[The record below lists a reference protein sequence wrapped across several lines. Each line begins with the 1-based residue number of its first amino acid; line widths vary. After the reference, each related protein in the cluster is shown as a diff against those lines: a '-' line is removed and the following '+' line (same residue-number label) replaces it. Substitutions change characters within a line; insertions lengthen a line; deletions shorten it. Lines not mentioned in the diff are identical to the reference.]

1 MFSPSSDSEYESS
14 APSSSST
21 FQPHQ
26 EEEPEMEFNDL
37 DLDAFLAD
45 SDVEDQDPMDETTPT
60 STTSLQP
67 AGADDLDN
75 LDHLDHLDMDFTDLV
90 RGTLCEEPKRARP
103 YEMQDAVPVAKRAK
117 ACTPHHTTFPQIDVP
132 PQSMT
137 LEQTTNQEAR
147 STASSCT
154 TSGSLQCHIT
164 QGTVERQHIATEA
177 WLRSMNR
184 LSYCNLDLELG
195 QYTHLAED
203 IAEALVAA
211 DNHRIGVAITPRLL
225 YADTSEPVPLK
236 SEGSTQENVALIS
249 RKGTA
254 KYGSQIFHHQEGIH
268 LVNTRAAPDMATL
281 PTSDF
286 LEVCPRDGALHLSY
300 KFSSNVTSRRHG
312 MRGKGRRF
320 CWEMVVTLRGIQA
333 EPIEY
338 RARSHEFEYVS
349 RPQPQSV
356 LLAKQSTEVQ
366 LSTLP
371 VVSVVDVVSD
381 FRLGDVFT
389 CVGEELHHDNVVA
402 QLGFGDT
409 VLATV
414 FRERPSKVAFIG
426 RFPRNV
432 VPGTYW
438 LQMAPRAAGV
448 CQASA
453 RWHIDIVA

>member
-1 MFSPSSDSEYESS
+1 
-14 APSSSST
+14 
-21 FQPHQ
+21 
-26 EEEPEMEFNDL
+26 MEFNDL

-45 SDVEDQDPMDETTPT
+45 SDIEDQMEETTPT
-60 STTSLQP
+60 STTSSQP
-67 AGADDLDN
+67 ADDN
-75 LDHLDHLDMDFTDLV
+75 LDHLNHLDMDFTDLV
-90 RGTLCEEPKRARP
+90 HGTLCEESKRARP
-103 YEMQDAVPVAKRAK
+103 CQMQDAVPAAKRAK
-117 ACTPHHTTFPQIDVP
+117 ASTPHHATFPPIDT

-137 LEQTTNQEAR
+137 LEQTPDQEAR

-164 QGTVERQHIATEA
+164 QGTVERQHVATDA

-195 QYTHLAED
+195 QYAHLAED

-236 SEGSTQENVALIS
+236 NEGSTQENVALIS

-254 KYGSQIFHHQEGIH
+254 KYGSRIFHHQEGIH
-268 LVNTRAAPDMATL
+268 FINTCTAPDTATL

-286 LEVCPRDGALHLSY
+286 LEVCPRDGSLHLNY

-320 CWEMVVTLRGIQA
+320 CWEVAVTLQGIQA
-333 EPIEY
+333 EPMVY

-356 LLAKQSTEVQ
+356 LLAKQSTAVQ
-366 LSTLP
+366 LSALP
-371 VVSVVDVVSD
+371 VMSVVDVVSD
-381 FRLGDVFT
+381 FRAGDVFT
-389 CVGEELHHDNVVA
+389 CVGEELHHNHVVV
-402 QLGFGDT
+402 QLGHGDT
-409 VLATV
+409 VLATL

-432 VPGTYW
+432 VPGTFW
-438 LQMAPRAAGV
+438 LQMVPRVTGV

-453 RWHIDIVA
+453 RWRVDILA

>member
-26 EEEPEMEFNDL
+26 EEEEPEMEFNDL
-37 DLDAFLAD
+37 DLDAFLVD

-60 STTSLQP
+60 STTTSEP
-67 AGADDLDN
+67 GADELGD
-75 LDHLDHLDMDFTDLV
+75 LDHLDMDFTDLV
-90 RGTLCEEPKRARP
+90 QGTLCEEEPKRARP
-103 YEMQDAVPVAKRAK
+103 CEMQDAVPAAKRAK
-117 ACTPHHTTFPQIDVP
+117 VCVPHHATFPQIDA
-132 PQSMT
+132 PQRMT
-137 LEQTTNQEAR
+137 LEQTPDQEAR

-154 TSGSLQCHIT
+154 TSGSLQCLIT
-164 QGTVERQHIATEA
+164 QGTVERQHVATEA

-195 QYTHLAED
+195 QYAHLAED

-211 DNHRIGVAITPRLL
+211 DNNRIGVVITPRLL

-236 SEGSTQENVALIS
+236 SEGSTQENVAMIS

-254 KYGSQIFHHQEGIH
+254 KYGSRIFHHQEGLQ
-268 LVNTRAAPDMATL
+268 LVNTAAVPDTATL

-286 LEVCPRDGALHLSY
+286 LEVRPRDGALHLNY

-320 CWEMVVTLRGIQA
+320 CWEVAVTLHGIQA
-333 EPIEY
+333 DPIEY

-356 LLAKQSTEVQ
+356 LLAKQPTAVQ
-366 LSTLP
+366 LSALP

-381 FRLGDVFT
+381 FRPGDVFT
-389 CVGEELHHDNVVA
+389 CVGDELHHDHLVA
-402 QLGFGDT
+402 QLGHGDT
-409 VLATV
+409 VLATLFQV
-414 FRERPSKVAFIG
+414 RPSKVAFIG
-426 RFPRNV
+426 RLPLNV

-438 LQMAPRAAGV
+438 FQMVPRATGV

-453 RWHIDIVA
+453 RWRVDIVQA